1 MVEKST
7 DFGATFVPWH
17 YLVTSPAS
25 RQCSARFGV
34 QALQPSVI
42 IGVGQVLCMEYKRYV
57 PPEYNET
64 VSFDLKKVFFCLSL
78 ISHLLLSKAVFLT
91 GMFRQ

>member
-7 DFGATFVPWH
+7 DFGASFTPWH

-25 RQCSARFGV
+25 RQCSTKFGV
-34 QALQPSVI
+34 QAFRGVI
-42 IGVGQVLCMEYKRYV
+42 ERVDQVLCMEYSRYV

-64 VSFDLKKVFFCLSL
+64 VRLKTFLFCCFVL
-78 ISHLLLSKAVFLT
+78 
-91 GMFRQ
+91 FRFIVP